1 MEQRGS
7 PFPNIRRGLAGKLAL
22 SLVLSILVTFAVFGY
37 INLRFQR
44 RAAEELLIQSA
55 DRITDV
61 IQRSTR
67 YQMMHNDRE
76 GLYQVIR
83 DMGSEPGIR
92 RVRIFNK
99 EGRITFSTDPGEVNQ
114 VVDKQAEACYGCHS
128 QGKPLE
134 KLSRPDRARVF
145 QSPGGG
151 ARSLGMIKPLEN
163 QPQCSN
169 ADCHAHPES
178 QRILGVI
185 DVHLSLAGV
194 EEQLA
199 TTQRNVV
206 IFTAFAVVLI
216 CAVSIWFIWAVVYR
230 PIRGLINGTHRV
242 ADGDLTYRLP
252 VNSADE
258 LGDLAISFNKM
269 TTELASANREITEWA
284 RTLEDRVDKK
294 TRELERAHTSL
305 VRSEKM
311 ASLGKLAATVAHEVN
326 NPLFGI
332 LTYARLCIKDLG
344 QEGMPAAA
352 AHKMSERLKLIERE
366 SRRCGDIIRNLL
378 TFARQAPQRR
388 EPNNLNELVDR
399 ALALVHHQLDLQG
412 IELEKNLAPDL
423 PPISC
428 DAGQFQQVVLVL
440 FVNAAEAMGNG
451 GTLAVSTHFDAA
463 NDQAVIDV
471 RDTGPGIPDDMIH
484 QIFDPFFTTKDDKL
498 RTGLGLAVARSII
511 EQHAGSITVTSQ
523 AGQGAHFTV
532 TLPRQSVAPQPV
544 SALAGNVHG

>member
-1 MEQRGS
+1 MESTG
-7 PFPNIRRGLAGKLAL
+7 PAFPNIRHGLAGKLAL
-22 SLVLSILVTFAVFGY
+22 SLVLSILLIFAVFGY

-44 RAAEELLIQSA
+44 RAAEDLLIQSA

-99 EGRITFSTDPGEVNQ
+99 EGRVSFSTDPAEVNR

-134 KLSRPDRARVF
+134 KLARPDRARVF
-145 QSPGGG
+145 REPGTGV
-151 ARSLGMIKPLEN
+151 RSLGMIKPVEN

-169 ADCHAHPES
+169 ADCHAHPEA

-185 DVHLSLAGV
+185 DVNLSLANV
-194 EEQLA
+194 DEQLA
-199 TTQRNVV
+199 GTQRNLL
-206 IFTAFAVVLI
+206 IFTGITVLLI
-216 CAVSIWFIWAVVYR
+216 CVVSMWFVWEVVYR
-230 PIRGLINGTHRV
+230 PIRGLITGTHRV
-242 ADGDLTYRLP
+242 ADGDLDYRLP
-252 VNSADE
+252 VNSSDE
-258 LGDLAISFNKM
+258 LGDLANSFNKM
-269 TTELASANREITEWA
+269 TSELASANREITEWA
-284 RTLEDRVDKK
+284 RTLEERVEKK
-294 TRELERAHTSL
+294 SRELERAHTSL

-332 LTYARLCIKDLG
+332 LTYARLCIKELEQD
-344 QEGMPAAA
+344 GMPKDA
-352 AHKMSERLKLIERE
+352 AHKLSERLKLIERE

-378 TFARQAPQRR
+378 TFARQAPQKR
-388 EPNNLNELVDR
+388 EPNNLNELIER
-399 ALALVHHQLDLQG
+399 ALALVHHQLELQS
-412 IELEKNLAPDL
+412 IELEKDLAPDL
-423 PPISC
+423 PNISC

-451 GTLAVSTHFDAA
+451 GKLMVSTAFDEA
-463 NDQAVIDV
+463 NDQAVIRV
-471 RDTGPGIPDDMIH
+471 RDSGPGIPPDVI
-484 QIFDPFFTTKDDKL
+484 QQVFDPFFTTKDDKL

-511 EQHAGSITVTSQ
+511 EQHAGTITVASQ
-523 AGQGAHFTV
+523 PGQGAFFTI
-532 TLPRQSVAPQPV
+532 TLPRLATMPAPGF
-544 SALAGNVHG
+544 AMAGKAHE

>member
-1 MEQRGS
+1 MEQKGLA
-7 PFPNIRRGLAGKLAL
+7 FPNIRRGLAGKLAL
-22 SLVLSILVTFAVFGY
+22 SLVLSTLVIFAVFGY

-61 IQRSTR
+61 IKRSTR

-99 EGRITFSTDPGEVNQ
+99 EGRITFSTDLGEVNR

-128 QGKPLE
+128 QGRPLE
-134 KLSRPDRARVF
+134 KLARPDRARVF
-145 QSPGGG
+145 EEPGGE
-151 ARSLGMIKPLEN
+151 ARSLGLIKPIEN
-163 QPQCSN
+163 QPECSN
-169 ADCHAHPES
+169 AACHAHPQT

-185 DVHLSLAGV
+185 DANLSLAGV
-194 EEQLA
+194 DEQLA
-199 TTQRNVV
+199 TTQRNLVM
-206 IFTAFAVVLI
+206 FTGIAVLLI
-216 CAVSIWFIWAVVYR
+216 CVVSIWFIWEVVYL
-230 PIRGLINGTHRV
+230 PIRRLITGTHRV
-242 ADGDLTYRLP
+242 AGGDLAYRLP
-252 VNSADE
+252 VSSADE

-269 TTELASANREITEWA
+269 TSELASAHGEITEWA
-284 RTLEDRVDKK
+284 RTLEERVEKK
-294 TRELERAHTSL
+294 TSELERAHTSL

-332 LTYARLCIKDLG
+332 LTYARLCLKEIE
-344 QEGMPAAA
+344 QEGAPKDGT
-352 AHKMSERLKLIERE
+352 HKLSERLKLIERE

-388 EPNNLNELVDR
+388 EPNNLNELVER
-399 ALALVHHQLDLQG
+399 ALALVRHQLDLQG
-412 IELEKNLAPDL
+412 IELEKDLAPDL
-423 PPISC
+423 PPVSC

-451 GTLAVSTHFDAA
+451 GKLMVSTSYDQE

-471 RDTGPGIPDDMIH
+471 QDTGPGIPAEVI
-484 QIFDPFFTTKDDKL
+484 QQVFDPFFTTKDDKL

-511 EQHAGSITVTSQ
+511 EQHAGSIAVTSQ
-523 AGQGAHFTV
+523 PGQGAHFV
-532 TLPRQSVAPQPV
+532 ITLPRQPGTLQP
-544 SALAGNVHG
+544 AGATAGNAHE